1 MLKKHLGLWL
11 CILALAGCG
20 GGVRDDRTDRRVIT
34 PSPVAFGP
42 ISKACL
48 QSDRKDKSRQ
58 LCACIQA
65 AADKTL
71 SRSDQRKSVAFYT
84 NPHLAQVIR
93 TSNRPQDEA
102 FWDDYAAYGREAQR
116 LCG

>member
-1 MLKKHLGLWL
+1 MKHLGLWL

-20 GGVRDDRTDRRVIT
+20 GAPREDRSDRRVIT
-34 PSPVAFGP
+34 PAPVAFGP

-48 QSDRKDKSRQ
+48 QSDRKKKSTQ
-58 LCACIQA
+58 LCTCIQA

-84 NPHLAQVIR
+84 NPHLAQEIR
-93 TSNRPQDEA
+93 TSDRSNDEK
-102 FWDDYAAYGREAQR
+102 FWDAYAAYGREAQR

>member
-1 MLKKHLGLWL
+1 MKKLLVMT

-20 GGVRDDRTDRRVIT
+20 GGNKNDRPDRRST
-34 PSPVAFGP
+34 APVALTYGP

-48 QSDRKDKSRQ
+48 QSDRKKKSTQ
-58 LCACIQA
+58 LCGCIQT

-84 NPHLAQVIR
+84 NPQLAQEIR
-93 TSNRPQDEA
+93 QSDRAKDEQFWEAYAEYSNL
-102 FWDDYAAYGREAQR
+102 AAKM
-116 LCG
+116 CG

>member
-1 MLKKHLGLWL
+1 MIAKHVGLWL

-20 GGVRDDRTDRRVIT
+20 GGVREDRPDRRAIT

-48 QSDRKDKSRQ
+48 QSDRQKKSRQ
-58 LCACIQA
+58 LCSCIQA

-71 SRSDQRKSVAFYT
+71 SRSDQRRSVAFYE
-84 NPHLAQVIR
+84 NPHLAQQIR
-93 TSNRPQDEA
+93 TSDRPKDEQ
-102 FWDDYAAYGREAQR
+102 FWDAYADYAKAAERM
-116 LCG
+116 CG